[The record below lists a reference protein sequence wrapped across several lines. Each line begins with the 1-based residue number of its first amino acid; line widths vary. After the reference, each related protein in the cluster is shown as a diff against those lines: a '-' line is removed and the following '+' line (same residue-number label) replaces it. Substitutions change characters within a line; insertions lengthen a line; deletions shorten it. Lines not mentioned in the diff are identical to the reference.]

1 MKKIYTLLLLLYCM
15 AAFSQEKIQY
25 PYSNYFS
32 EAYQLYPD
40 VPKGLLEAVAYS
52 NTHIR
57 HITPQIEPASCSGM
71 PFSYG
76 VMGLVLDGKNYF
88 RENLKKV
95 STLSGIAT
103 QEIIS
108 SPRKNILAYSAAYQN
123 LVTELSSNIGSAQEI
138 MMIVSALSE
147 LNIISETAVNDY
159 TMNLYLYGL
168 FVFLNDR
175 KNQQE
180 YDFPAYY
187 FNLKDIFGEENLK
200 IFQSKRVNVSGG
212 SVSTEAGQTYSP
224 LTTRAACPD
233 YVRPNCSWIAS
244 PNHYTG
250 WNGHTISAI
259 AMHTVQGS
267 YTSCIN
273 WFQNTD
279 ANASTHYVVASHSSY
294 AGQVTQMVNEDNA
307 GWHVT
312 SQNWY
317 AIGYEHEGWVNDPT
331 WYDATMYQTSAD
343 LTRDICTRNGIDP
356 LRMFYRD
363 TLDDGTVLNNGLHSL
378 GGETACV
385 KIKGH
390 QHFFDQT
397 HTDPGPNWNWNLYFK
412 LVNNSTPVTT
422 YATTTGSFYDSGGST
437 GNYTNDERKFWLIQP
452 TGAQSVTLTFTQFA
466 LESNYDFM
474 YIYNGANEFAPL
486 IGRYNT
492 ISPGTIVSTGGSL
505 FIEFRSDCATPAAG
519 WAATWT
525 TSQSDIV
532 SPVTAVSS
540 SSKWVNSDFPVQF
553 TDADNIGGSGV
564 DKKYYQVIDY
574 NGSEWRGNKTKG
586 FFNDNFNI
594 SVNPDWTI
602 NSGGGTWS
610 INSGHLFQSDSVA
623 SNTNIYS
630 QLAQTSGNGYMYHW
644 KAMMDGNTANRRCGI
659 HFFVSNPA
667 LANRGIS
674 YLAWFRADDDKVQ
687 IYKISGDTLYTKADN
702 PLVINTGVWYDFK
715 VTYSPASGIIKVF
728 MNDVIVAN
736 WTDSNPIQSGAYI
749 SLRNGNCK
757 AYYDDM
763 KVFKS
768 RSSTATVSVGNLST
782 KEARYQS
789 PNSTQEACRVNSV
802 VTDMTNNISSTNA
815 CNVKVDWTKPTT
827 AVSITP
833 TPTYITNDFT
843 ANFNDY
849 DALSGIE
856 KGYYQVLS
864 MNSSNLWSGNQ
875 NRGFLGDNF
884 DVLDTNI
891 WKTGALQGSWNL
903 ASGMAVQ
910 TDENENNSNLY
921 TKLNQTLSNRYL
933 YHFNAKVEGSGTNRR
948 FGFHYFADSGAMEN
962 RGNSYFVWFRLE
974 YKTLE
979 FYKVVNDNF
988 TGQQK
993 IISNITT
1000 VPGQLYDFK
1009 VIFDRIT
1016 GKTDV
1021 FRNDTLLGSWTDL
1034 APLTGGKYI
1043 SFRSGNAK
1051 LSVDEV
1057 KVYRSR
1063 AASSLITVGNG
1074 AADDIQIEDPAV
1086 GVSSA
1091 KIKSIVID
1099 SASNISSIYFY
1110 DLNVDL
1116 SAPSAVM
1123 VKDGPANDIDTTYT
1137 QGQLKANWTASSDI
1151 NSGIANYWF
1160 AIGTTAGGTNICNWT
1175 NNGNTISVTKTGL
1188 TLVDG
1193 QIYYF
1198 SLKAENNAGLFSPIA
1213 SSDGQLFL
1221 TSTSIKENEN
1231 PYSLNVSPNP
1241 SSGTTNVS
1249 FYLQNEENVNI
1260 ALYDNTGKL
1269 VYQITNNIMPAGS
1282 NKINLDTKKLGLSGG
1297 VYFLN
1302 FITKD
1307 RTTSVKLVVM

>member
-1 MKKIYTLLLLLYCM
+1 MKKIFTLLLLLFCLATY
-15 AAFSQEKIQY
+15 SQEKSQY

-57 HITPQIEPASCSGM
+57 HITPAIEPASCSGM
-71 PFSYG
+71 PFFYG

-88 RENLKKV
+88 RENLKQV
-95 STLSGIAT
+95 STLSGIST

-108 SPRKNILAYSAAYQN
+108 NPRKNILSYAAAYQSI
-123 LVTELSSNIGSAQEI
+123 VTELNSDFGSAQEL
-138 MMIVSALSE
+138 MTVVSALSE
-147 LNIISETAVNDY
+147 LNISSETSVNDY

-168 FVFLNDR
+168 FVFLNDNE
-175 KNQQE
+175 NQIK
-180 YDFPAYY
+180 YDFPEYN

-200 IFQSKRVNVSGG
+200 IFQSKRVNISGG
-212 SVSTEAGQTYSP
+212 SVSTDDGQTYSP

-233 YVRPNCSWIAS
+233 YVNSNCSWISS

-273 WFQNTD
+273 WFQNPD
-279 ANASTHYVVASHSSY
+279 ANAATHYVVASHSSY

-343 LTRDICTRNGIDP
+343 LTRDICTRQNINP

-363 TLDDGTVLNNGLHSL
+363 TLDDGTVLNYGLHSL

-390 QHFFDQT
+390 QHFYDQT

-422 YATTTGSFYDSGGST
+422 LTSATGSFYDSGGSAA
-437 GNYTNDERKFWLIQP
+437 NYADDERKFWLIQP
-452 TGAQSVTLTFTQFA
+452 SGAQSITLNFTQFA
-466 LESNYDFM
+466 LEANYDFM
-474 YIYNGANEFAPL
+474 YIYNGTNEFAPL

-492 ISPGTIVSTGGSL
+492 TSPGTIVSTGGSL

-519 WAATWT
+519 WAASWT
-525 TSQSDIV
+525 STQTDIISPITS
-532 SPVTAVSS
+532 VSS
-540 SSKWVNSDFPVQF
+540 SSKWVNNDFNVQF

-564 DKKYYQVIDY
+564 NKKLYQVMDY
-574 NGSEWRGNKTKG
+574 SGTEWRGNGKNG
-586 FFNDNFNI
+586 FFNDNFN
-594 SVNPDWTI
+594 SVINPEWHTKLGTWTI
-602 NSGGGTWS
+602 NSA
-610 INSGHLFQSDSVA
+610 HLNQTDETR
-623 SNTNIYS
+623 SNTNLY
-630 QLAQTSGNGYMYHW
+630 AHVTQT
-644 KAMMDGNTANRRCGI
+644 AGNTYLYQWQLYISGSGTDRRAGM
-659 HFFVSNPA
+659 HFFCDNPDSSNR
-667 LANRGIS
+667 NNS
-674 YLAWFRADDDKVQ
+674 YMVYYRADDDKVQ
-687 IYKISGDTLYTKADN
+687 IYKYINNVMNLETDITCTID
-702 PLVINTGVWYDFK
+702 INTWYDCK
-715 VTYSPASGIIKVF
+715 VIFDQSTGVIKAF
-728 MNDVIVAN
+728 LNNNLITT
-736 WTDSNPIQSGAYI
+736 WTDISPYTSGNSI
-749 SLRNGNCK
+749 SLRNGN
-757 AYYDDM
+757 ANVMFDDV
-763 KVFKS
+763 KVYRS
-768 RSSTATVSVGNLST
+768 RGSSAVVTVGDSLHN
-782 KEARYQS
+782 ARYQS
-789 PNSTQEACRVNSV
+789 PNSTQEACRVNSI

-827 AVSITP
+827 SAISAP
-833 TPTYITNDFT
+833 PLTYITDDFT
-843 ANFNDY
+843 ASFTDY

-864 MNSSNLWSGNQ
+864 MNGSSLWAGNQ
-875 NRGFLGDNF
+875 SKGFLGDNF

-903 ASGMAVQ
+903 TSGMAVQ
-910 TDENENNSNLY
+910 TDENENNSNIY
-921 TKLNQTLSNRYL
+921 TKVDQSLSNRYL
-933 YHFNAKVEGSGTNRR
+933 YHFRAKVEGAGTNRR
-948 FGFHYFADSGAMEN
+948 FGFHYFADSGALEN
-962 RGNSYFVWFRLE
+962 RGNSYFVWFRVE

-979 FYKVVNDNF
+979 FFKVVNDNF

-993 IISNITT
+993 IIGNITT

-1021 FRNDTLLGSWTDL
+1021 FRNDTLLGSWTDP
-1034 APLTGGKYI
+1034 APLTNGKYI
-1043 SFRSGNAK
+1043 SFRSGNSK
-1051 LSVDEV
+1051 LSVDEI

-1063 AASSLITVGNG
+1063 AASSLITVGSG
-1074 AADDIQIEDPAV
+1074 ATDDIQSEDPSI

-1116 SAPSAVM
+1116 SAPAAVI
-1123 VKDGPANDIDTTYT
+1123 VKDGQANDIDTTYT
-1137 QGQLKANWTASSDI
+1137 QGQLKANWTASSDV
-1151 NSGIANYWF
+1151 NSGIANYWY
-1160 AIGTTAGGTNICNWT
+1160 AIGTTSGGTNICSWT
-1175 NNGNTISVTKTGL
+1175 NNGNSTSVTKTGL
-1188 TLVDG
+1188 TLIDG
-1193 QIYYF
+1193 QVYYF
-1198 SLKAENNAGLFSPIA
+1198 SVKAENNAGLFSSITT
-1213 SSDGQLFL
+1213 SDGQLFL
-1221 TSTSIKENEN
+1221 TSTSIEETNN
-1231 PYSLNVSPNP
+1231 PYSLTVSPNP
-1241 SSGTTNVS
+1241 SKGLTTIY
-1249 FYLQNEENVNI
+1249 FDLPDKENVNI
-1260 ALYDNTGKL
+1260 AMFDYTGKMVL
-1269 VYQITNNIMPAGS
+1269 QITNRIMQAGS
-1282 NKINLDTKKLGLSGG
+1282 NKIDFDIKDKGLSSG
-1297 VYFLN
+1297 VYFVR
-1302 FITKD
+1302 FSTKD
-1307 RTTSVKLVVM
+1307 RSVTLKLVVI